1 MILACHVADFFKSR
15 EKMLPK
21 RGMVGLGVEHF
32 QQLHPLWRRAIFA
45 WLDIFQEVLLSFILF
60 PFISPPF
67 PLVTIAGL
75 PRPLYVAWSH
85 YWNQGSD
92 CLSPNIHIPYMHQK
106 FFLLKTLPIN
116 ILKKGQQ
123 HMSDDKQNGLIMAV
137 NCVLHI
143 YNH

>member
-21 RGMVGLGVEHF
+21 RGMVGLGGEKFPTTSSALEEGKVVHDWIYF
-32 QQLHPLWRRAIFA
+32 KKFFYP
-45 WLDIFQEVLLSFILF
+45 LSFFHLY
-60 PFISPPF
+60 PPPF

-116 ILKKGQQ
+116 ILKEGQQ
-123 HMSDDKQNGLIMAV
+123 HVSDDK
-137 NCVLHI
+137 
-143 YNH
+143 